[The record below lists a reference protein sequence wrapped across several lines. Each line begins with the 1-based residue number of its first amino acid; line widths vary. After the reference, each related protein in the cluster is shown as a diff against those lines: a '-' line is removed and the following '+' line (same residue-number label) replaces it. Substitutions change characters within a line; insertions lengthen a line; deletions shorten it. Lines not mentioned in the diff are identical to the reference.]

1 MKNTIRVSY
10 RLPIEVAQLLEEEAI
25 RSRRTK
31 TAVLIIAIE
40 DYIARAD
47 DDDEIST
54 HAFKEAR
61 GMVEKPVDTRKGR

>member
-10 RLPIEVAQLLEEEAI
+10 RLPIEVAQMLEDEAI

-40 DYIARAD
+40 DYVMRSAI
-47 DDDEIST
+47 
-54 HAFKEAR
+54 K
-61 GMVEKPVDTRKGR
+61 KPVDTRKTR

>member
-10 RLPIEVAQLLEEEAI
+10 RLPIEVAQMLEEEAI

-40 DYIARAD
+40 DHIWKCEQERAA
-47 DDDEIST
+47 ES
-54 HAFKEAR
+54 KKR
-61 GMVEKPVDTRKGR
+61 VDTRKTR

>member
-10 RLPIEVAQLLEEEAI
+10 RLPIEVAQMLEDEAI

-40 DYIARAD
+40 DHIMRCAHER
-47 DDDEIST
+47 
-54 HAFKEAR
+54 EAESKKR
-61 GMVEKPVDTRKGR
+61 VDTRKSR

>member
-10 RLPIEVAQLLEEEAI
+10 RLPIEVAQMLEDEAI

-40 DYIARAD
+40 DHVMR
-47 DDDEIST
+47 ST
-54 HAFKEAR
+54 AK
-61 GMVEKPVDTRKGR
+61 KPVDTRKTR

>member
-47 DDDEIST
+47 DDEVSA
-54 HAFKEAR
+54 HAFKR
-61 GMVEKPVDTRKGR
+61 VEKPVDTRKAR

>member
-40 DYIARAD
+40 DHIARAD
-47 DDDEIST
+47 DDEVSA
-54 HAFKEAR
+54 HAFQEAR
-61 GMVEKPVDTRKGR
+61 GRVEKPVDIKKKR